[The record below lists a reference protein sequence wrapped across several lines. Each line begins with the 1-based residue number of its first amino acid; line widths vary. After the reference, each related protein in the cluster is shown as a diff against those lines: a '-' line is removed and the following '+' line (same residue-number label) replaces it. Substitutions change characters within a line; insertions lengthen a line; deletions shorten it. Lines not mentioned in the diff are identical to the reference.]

1 MIFRTII
8 EPQREAISG
17 GWGKLHGNE
26 LHTFYG
32 STNTISVTTSVRM
45 AWEKYVTIK
54 REKTNS

>member
-8 EPQREAISG
+8 EPQREDISG

-32 STNTISVTTSVRM
+32 SRNTIRVTTSVRM
-45 AWEKYVTIK
+45 AGEKCVTTKWERK
-54 REKTNS
+54 NS